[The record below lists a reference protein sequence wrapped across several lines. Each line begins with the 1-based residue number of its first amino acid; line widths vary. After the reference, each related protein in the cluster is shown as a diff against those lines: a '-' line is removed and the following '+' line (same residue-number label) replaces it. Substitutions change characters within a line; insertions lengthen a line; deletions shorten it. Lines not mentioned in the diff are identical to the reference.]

1 MKNSPSTRPNMV
13 VRQHRDPYHED
24 YNRFFGAS
32 EHEGEIIPWKAP
44 DKISRMRGEIITPSY
59 PLHDPSIANKTFLPN
74 LRQNP
79 CRHPGEQSPNPEDE
93 ERMFHGIMARVQ
105 SFVVAMLDESNPNS
119 MLFLGEDSAL
129 DKPDKNDLL
138 KSIIADFK
146 KTSFSHITPRIK
158 RVDPILDNGMPFID
172 EHGRP
177 DNTHF
182 YEISSYNWLVGG
194 PLLEY
199 REHPDPRK
207 HINLYEGRNLT
218 YGDLDRSLQPDLA
231 FSSEKLVKIGP
242 QYVDKN
248 EELSETAKR
257 IIGGLIKLAP
267 SITAFG
273 NTIPTSYLRLV
284 PHQEAP
290 TYICWGDKNRSVLI
304 RVPLGWR
311 KTSYFGSKIDTHLS
325 KEKSSEVKQTI
336 ELRSPDGSA
345 NIHLLL
351 ASIAVAAKYGLTNDE
366 SLELTNN
373 SYVEVNIFEDEI
385 KTIQERLEYLPQS
398 CFESA
403 EKLKEHSHIY
413 LEDNVFNK
421 RILDGLEIQ
430 LKSFK
435 DKNMKIELKRGK
447 EKAENYIKSYFNCG

>member
-248 EELSETAKR
+248 EELNRNRRGPARNPDPSKRTKALTASEQKEVLQR
-257 IIGGLIKLAP
+257 IENYADHIQ
-267 SITAFG
+267 S
-273 NTIPTSYLRLV
+273 
-284 PHQEAP
+284 
-290 TYICWGDKNRSVLI
+290 
-304 RVPLGWR
+304 GW
-311 KTSYFGSKIDTHLS
+311 H
-325 KEKSSEVKQTI
+325 SSHSTQ
-336 ELRSPDGSA
+336 
-345 NIHLLL
+345 LL
-351 ASIAVAAKYGLTNDE
+351 AKDTALRE
-366 SLELTNN
+366 SLNAGELDCPDLLKVMHRTFEERDLKYWIDKITPLQDGKKSIDASEAYFYYRIQAVLNEPPSTGNRVKTWLVDLWKKRLRKNN
-373 SYVEVNIFEDEI
+373 VHILL
-385 KTIQERLEYLPQS
+385 QEQDLRDAGVIS
-398 CFESA
+398 
-403 EKLKEHSHIY
+403 
-413 LEDNVFNK
+413 D
-421 RILDGLEIQ
+421 
-430 LKSFK
+430 K
-435 DKNMKIELKRGK
+435 DVV
-447 EKAENYIKSYFNCG
+447 